1 MKKILLALAAIVVVL
16 SLAGCG
22 NDEKKDKSTESTT
35 SLNDSTLDGSTES
48 NEDYGDISPEIKK
61 EIDDYESLCSKYYTL
76 LTENIDADEE
86 RRQEI
91 IIELYDLRYDREKAA
106 MAITDLDKTT
116 DELQYWIDVED
127 SWEEKIGQAES
138 DFWTP

>member
-1 MKKILLALAAIVVVL
+1 MKKILLALAAIAVVL

-22 NDEKKDKSTESTT
+22 NDEKKNNSTESTT
-35 SLNDSTLDGSTES
+35 SLSDSTLDGSTES
-48 NEDYGDISPEIKK
+48 NEDYGDISPEVKK
-61 EIDDYESLCSKYYTL
+61 EIDDYEALCSEYYTL

-91 IIELYDLRYDREKAA
+91 ILELYDLRYDREKAA

-127 SWEEKIGQAES
+127 SWEEKIEQAEG
-138 DFWTP
+138 DFWKP